1 MTEPF
6 FCSLLIG
13 FFLTWEAAAIMEGS
27 LKGSLKYQHKPR
39 PNAQKDT

>member
-27 LKGSLKYQHKPR
+27 LKYQHKPR